1 MPAKPHDYPSA
12 RDLMDALRFLPEEGQ
27 IWLGEQRM
35 LLLSLQA
42 SAFFRNELVTTLGI
56 ERARGV
62 FIRLGYYSGLQDAEL
77 GDALRG
83 KALGL
88 RDSFLA
94 GPQLDRK
101 SVV

>member
-1 MPAKPHDYPSA
+1 MPAYFPVLSEIAMPATPNDYPSA

-35 LLLSLQA
+35 LLMSLQA

-62 FIRLGYYSGLQDAEL
+62 FIRLGYYCLLYTSPSP
-77 GDALRG
+77 
-83 KALGL
+83 
-88 RDSFLA
+88 RD
-94 GPQLDRK
+94 
-101 SVV
+101 